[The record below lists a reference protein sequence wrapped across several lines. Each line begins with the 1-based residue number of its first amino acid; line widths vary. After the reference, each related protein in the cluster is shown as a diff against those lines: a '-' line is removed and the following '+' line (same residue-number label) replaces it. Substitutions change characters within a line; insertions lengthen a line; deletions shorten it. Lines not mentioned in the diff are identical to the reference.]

1 MTERWQREFIR
12 RAFEIDPETGDFRP
26 RRMAIVTPRRPWPS
40 LRQVLAILRRRALA
54 GGMAGADDE
63 AEPE

>member
-12 RAFEIDPETGDFRP
+12 RAFEIDPETGDFRL
-26 RRMAIVTPRRPWPS
+26 RLMVMVTPRRPWPS
-40 LRQVLAILRRRALA
+40 LPQVLAILRRRDMA